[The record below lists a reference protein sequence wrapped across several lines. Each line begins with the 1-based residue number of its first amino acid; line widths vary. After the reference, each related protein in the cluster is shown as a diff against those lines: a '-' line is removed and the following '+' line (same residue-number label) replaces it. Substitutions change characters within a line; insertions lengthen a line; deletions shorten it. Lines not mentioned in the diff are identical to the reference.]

1 MCAGSELVSMM
12 LSWLASLF
20 PVRAT
25 PIAKPHLMRTGGFER
40 CSACSK
46 SALRADAFLILLPK
60 KHPLQLLLSPVS
72 MHVQRPRSAH
82 DGRSLN
88 YLVQMQ
94 PVQTTSISQS
104 TGAYSRVPARSPLA
118 KRKSF
123 KLSVVGLDEDPPVGG

>member
-72 MHVQRPRSAH
+72 ICWHTAVC
-82 DGRSLN
+82 
-88 YLVQMQ
+88 
-94 PVQTTSISQS
+94 IKS

-123 KLSVVGLDEDPPVGG
+123 KLSVVGLGEDPPVGG